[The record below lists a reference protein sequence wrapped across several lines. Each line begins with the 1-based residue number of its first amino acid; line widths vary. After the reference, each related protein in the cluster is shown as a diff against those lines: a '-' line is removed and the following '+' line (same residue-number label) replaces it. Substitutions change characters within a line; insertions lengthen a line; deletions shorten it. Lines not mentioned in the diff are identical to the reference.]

1 MPFIILEGTEVEKA
15 IWCFDHTFRS
25 ESFPSETRHGRIN
38 KENGTMIPHLA
49 IAGGKESR
57 VFVRGRAFGKE
68 FAPTTCLFVQDLILG
83 TPVCGGSKE

>member
-1 MPFIILEGTEVEKA
+1 
-15 IWCFDHTFRS
+15 
-25 ESFPSETRHGRIN
+25 
-38 KENGTMIPHLA
+38 MIPHLA

-68 FAPTTCLFVQDLILG
+68 FAPTTCVFVQDLILG